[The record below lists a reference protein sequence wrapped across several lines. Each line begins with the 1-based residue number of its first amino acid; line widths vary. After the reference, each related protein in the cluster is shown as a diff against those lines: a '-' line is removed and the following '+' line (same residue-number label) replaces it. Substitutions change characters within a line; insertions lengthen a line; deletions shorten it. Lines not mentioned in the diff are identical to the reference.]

1 MEHRK
6 TELSKKLMIEALKK
20 YRGLMKNPPTDSD
33 IETYA
38 EVLSVEFE
46 FKQITTA
53 LSYHMKS
60 GGIFFPS
67 CGEIFS
73 ILSAKDLSPQER
85 SPLIAKEIIQFLRT
99 HHFDLEQDYLHTLS
113 DDAREVFLAIGNSS
127 DLRNSENFEVMNAQ
141 LERFIKGFLAVKGN
155 HQKNDRL
162 VQIGALKNNAGL
174 RSLDFSSFAVESTHD

>member
-1 MEHRK
+1 MNDAHRVLVK
-6 TELSKKLMIEALKK
+6 AAIFEMGLLFNQSPSDEKIKAYAKALEN
-20 YRGLMKNPPTDSD
+20 YSPTQ
-33 IETYA
+33 ITYA
-38 EVLSVEFE
+38 
-46 FKQITTA
+46 FKQVI
-53 LSYHMKS
+53 LSGS
-60 GGIFFPS
+60 AFFPS
-67 CGEIFS
+67 LAEI
-73 ILSAKDLSPQER
+73 LKHLRPDMQKKEDL

-113 DDAREVFLAIGNSS
+113 PDAREVFLAIGNSS